1 MKIIE
6 YNTVPVEKEKEVSFD
21 MEHLKDLFEDLT
33 QNFDKVDFTDKDV
46 LDEINAGWILSKDEM
61 KQLPKLYAEWYSK
74 NEYYQ
79 CKEEVNKILDIL
91 CTKYSDENIQTC
103 VDQYFW

>member
-6 YNTVPVEKEKEVSFD
+6 YNTVPVEEEVSFD

-46 LDEINAGWILSKDEM
+46 LDEINAGWILSEDEM
-61 KQLPKLYAEWYSK
+61 KQLPKLYIEWYSK
-74 NEYYQ
+74 DEFCQ

-91 CTKYSDENIQTC
+91 CTKYSNEDIQTC
-103 VDQYFW
+103 IDQYFDR